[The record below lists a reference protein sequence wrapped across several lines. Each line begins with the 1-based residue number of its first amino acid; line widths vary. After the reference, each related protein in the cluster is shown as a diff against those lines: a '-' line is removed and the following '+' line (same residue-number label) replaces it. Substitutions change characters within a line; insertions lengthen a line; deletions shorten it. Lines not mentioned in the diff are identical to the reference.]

1 MELLVIS
8 RSQTTSFSPPPP
20 PPATSNILRL
30 YWGPSYDQKYI
41 YFPFP
46 FFPIIMLRG
55 KGSIKPVHS
64 NSWDRVGTVVA
75 MAGKWQRLPAVL
87 SRWNGAQRAEGHL
100 KSSGITLRCVT
111 TLGSDGDPCE
121 VTVLE
126 GVLLGLDW
134 HFVEQAGICFGWP
147 LGRKSSSHPW
157 YSKTRA
163 PSLFEGAE
171 WRKPFLLQQWTGLIR
186 FPRNAIAWM
195 YDLNSVASHIA
206 TAKKAKQMHWFRTLP
221 SHSLVFITSPAGKP
235 YEDAAFHSLT
245 LKTQSVCLCAIRA
258 CVCEHRGFSP
268 GSDKHMCATAWLHN
282 TTPTV
287 LSW

>member
-87 SRWNGAQRAEGHL
+87 SRWNGAQRGEGHL

-195 YDLNSVASHIA
+195 YDLNSIASHIA
-206 TAKKAKQMHWFRTLP
+206 TAKKGKADALIPNASLP
-221 SHSLVFITSPAGKP
+221 
-235 YEDAAFHSLT
+235 
-245 LKTQSVCLCAIRA
+245 QSRLYYFPCWQAIWGCCIPQSDFENTKCVPVCDSRV
-258 CVCEHRGFSP
+258 CV
-268 GSDKHMCATAWLHN
+268 W
-282 TTPTV
+282 TPRFFTR
-287 LSW
+287 LR